1 MRGYLSS
8 APLPVCVG
16 SRYTSFFNP
25 GALEDS
31 ANAARVSEISHN
43 HRRTMVVVQALVQAL
58 AWTLHTAPH
67 PTLYTPSPPTLL
79 TPPGRSVGLVR
90 AAELVR
96 GAPPFGELLEDSIY
110 PEWPEA
116 AVRGKRELST
126 VLTSFVHV
134 ATSVPLDAASDPG
147 EPSKRAIQAWLDG
160 GFEAHK
166 FIHRSISRGSYVEVL
181 GCLQCVLAQCQA
193 AYPDLWA
200 VLQFVPKKN
209 GLNPVLS
216 LLASEEGGPA
226 AVSIEHL
233 KPRQVRR

>member
-1 MRGYLSS
+1 MQCLGL
-8 APLPVCVG
+8 L
-16 SRYTSFFNP
+16 
-25 GALEDS
+25 AL
-31 ANAARVSEISHN
+31 
-43 HRRTMVVVQALVQAL
+43 T
-58 AWTLHTAPH
+58 WTLTA
-67 PTLYTPSPPTLL
+67 TPSRAPTITRLF
-79 TPPGRSVGLVR
+79 R
-90 AAELVR
+90 ASIILQMSRKRELQA
-96 GAPPFGELLEDSIY
+96 APKSAGGGY
-110 PEWPEA
+110 PDWPEA
-116 AVRGKRELST
+116 ATTGRRELST
-126 VLTSFVHV
+126 VLQSFVQV
-134 ATSVPLDAASDPG
+134 VTAVPVEAASEAG
-147 EPSKRAIQAWLDG
+147 CQWEAFLDG

>member
-1 MRGYLSS
+1 
-8 APLPVCVG
+8 
-16 SRYTSFFNP
+16 
-25 GALEDS
+25 
-31 ANAARVSEISHN
+31 
-43 HRRTMVVVQALVQAL
+43 MVVVQALVQAL

-67 PTLYTPSPPTLL
+67 PTLYTPSRPTLL
-79 TPPGRSVGLVR
+79 TPPGRSVGLIR

-216 LLASEEGGPA
+216 LLAKKSSESHIVKNASRNKKSFDRCRQPKKTISWIKPVSSEHTADPA
-226 AVSIEHL
+226 AVFS
-233 KPRQVRR
+233 RAANRS

>member
-1 MRGYLSS
+1 
-8 APLPVCVG
+8 
-16 SRYTSFFNP
+16 
-25 GALEDS
+25 
-31 ANAARVSEISHN
+31 
-43 HRRTMVVVQALVQAL
+43 MVVVQALVQAL

-67 PTLYTPSPPTLL
+67 PTLYTPSRPTLL
-79 TPPGRSVGLVR
+79 TPPGRSVGLIR

>member
-1 MRGYLSS
+1 
-8 APLPVCVG
+8 
-16 SRYTSFFNP
+16 
-25 GALEDS
+25 
-31 ANAARVSEISHN
+31 
-43 HRRTMVVVQALVQAL
+43 MVVVQALVQAL

-67 PTLYTPSPPTLL
+67 PTLYTPSRPTLL

-209 GLNPVLS
+209 GLNPSLAELLNGREPDSMRMDDMKPREVRSIYGQAQPTACLRPARLPS
-216 LLASEEGGPA
+216 RLLAA
-226 AVSIEHL
+226 CL
-233 KPRQVRR
+233 RRTVLCTPC